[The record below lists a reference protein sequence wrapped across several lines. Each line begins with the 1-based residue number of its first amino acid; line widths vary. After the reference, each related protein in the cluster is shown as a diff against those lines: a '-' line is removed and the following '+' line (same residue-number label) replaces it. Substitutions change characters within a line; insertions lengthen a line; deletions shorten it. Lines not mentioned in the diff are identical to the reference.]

1 MLGFQ
6 HVAVICPYLV
16 FVTLILQQAHASVA
30 VATSAVSLAMLGIA
44 IMTMLQ
50 VQRFGWIG
58 SGFVAPP
65 VVSAIYFAPAIHAAE
80 RGGIAAVCGMT
91 IMAGVFEALF
101 AWILPSARKIFSPV
115 VSGLIVMAV
124 AAELGLIG
132 IHAFLGLSSPGE
144 RISIVHTHVSNPA
157 LLTAFLTLAV
167 MVSFGVWGRGL
178 ARLLCGLI
186 GLGFGVLVAIPMGLF
201 AHKDLVAI
209 VTTPLFS
216 LPNPTI
222 LSYGIVP
229 DLIVPF
235 MIAALA
241 SGLRTIGVIT
251 TAERINDA
259 GWTRPDLDN
268 VRAGVMA
275 DGFGCAIGGI
285 LAAPGLST
293 APSLVG
299 LEKVTGA
306 TSRTI
311 AYAIAGWFVVLAC
324 FPKIGALLLA
334 LPLPVIGAALVFN
347 ASSMFVGGV
356 QIVTSRPVTM
366 RTTFIIGVSF
376 LFAVSR
382 EVYPQFYDTLP
393 MWAHQFSGSMLTI
406 GVISGVALNALFLIG
421 ERRVQSV
428 VVKSAGADATVQL
441 DQLLKKEAKEWMI
454 KPADLERAQHSINE
468 LLRLIEAGGHADGPL
483 RASLSYDDF
492 DLIVSIGYKG
502 SLPYVAS
509 EQRLPKGMVEEQ
521 IFAVGLSGFL
531 SAVVP
536 DRLDS
541 SCDDGNCEIKLY
553 FEV

>member
-16 FVTLILQQAHASVA
+16 FVTLVLQQAHVSAHVA
-30 VATSAVSLAMLGIA
+30 VSAVSLAMLAIA
-44 IMTMLQ
+44 IMTILQ

-91 IMAGVFEALF
+91 ILAGLFEALF
-101 AWILPSARKIFSPV
+101 AWILPRARKIFSPV

-132 IHAFLGLSSPGE
+132 IRAFLGLSASDQN
-144 RISIVHTHVSNPA
+144 ISIVHINVSTPV

-178 ARLLCGLI
+178 ARLLCGLV
-186 GLGFGVLVAIPMGLF
+186 GLSVGVVIAIPMGLF
-201 AHKDLVAI
+201 AAHRLAAI
-209 VTTPLFS
+209 ETTPMFS
-216 LPNPTI
+216 LPDPRI
-222 LSYGIVP
+222 LSYAIEP
-229 DLIVPF
+229 DLIIPF
-235 MIAALA
+235 LIAALA

-275 DGFGCAIGGI
+275 DGIGCAIGGL

-306 TSRTI
+306 TSRII
-311 AYAIAGWFVVLAC
+311 AYAIAAWFVLLAC
-324 FPKIGALLLA
+324 FPKIGALLLT

-366 RTTFIIGVSF
+366 RTTFIIGISF
-376 LFAVSR
+376 LFALSR
-382 EVYPQFYDTLP
+382 EVYPDFYLSLP
-393 MWAHQFSGSMLTI
+393 MWTHQFTGSILTI
-406 GVISGVALNALFLIG
+406 GVVCGVVLNTLFLIG

-428 VVKSAGADATVQL
+428 VVKAAGHDASVQL
-441 DQLLKKEAKEWMI
+441 DEVLAKQAKEWQI
-454 KPADLERAQHSINE
+454 KPTDLERVEHSIDE
-468 LLRLIEAGGHADGPL
+468 LLRLIESGGHADGPIEANL
-483 RASLSYDDF
+483 AYDDF
-492 DLIVSIGYKG
+492 DLIVSFAYQG

-509 EQRLPKGMVEEQ
+509 EQKLPAGMVEEQ

-541 SCDDGNCEIKLY
+541 ACDNGQCKITLY